1 MRLHTWQIILQDI
14 ILVYKNQKLLLNQ
27 VWRFIMATSN
37 EVAQYA
43 EVSRAIVSRI
53 LNGSA
58 RVSAETRTRTQ
69 LVISQSTGS
78 APREEI

>member
-1 MRLHTWQIILQDI
+1 
-14 ILVYKNQKLLLNQ
+14 
-27 VWRFIMATSN
+27 MATSK

-43 EVSRAIVSRI
+43 EVLRATVSRI

-69 LVISQSTGS
+69 LVVRQSTGP
-78 APREEI
+78 APREDI